1 MKKYAVVAAFIYAL
15 LLPAAFTHSQ
25 QATGEDN
32 IIESLEFRELD
43 IKDVLRQLSKQYN
56 LNIVFSEKVSGLVTV
71 QLSNVSIE
79 EALDSI
85 ITVNGFVYAKK
96 DNVIKVT
103 TPDEAER
110 EGKQTKLFRLNNADA
125 MTLKGTLSKVL
136 TPDGSIEADSRS
148 NSIIVTD
155 ILSVINKVAEI
166 LPTLDG
172 LTLQVLIETKLIET
186 SLTRSDKLGIDWTTT
201 LSASG
206 AKRPM
211 TLPFS
216 PKGDRGWMENVFP
229 PNPASGSDFPTGHPY
244 GFPTAVKGDFTLGPL
259 DSSSLKL
266 ILDFLKNRN
275 DTKLIANPRVVT
287 LNNQKAL
294 IHVGKDVP
302 IPVYERNDTTGKM
315 EITGWSEDK
324 KVGVELEVTPQI
336 SPDGHIKL
344 KLKPAVSSISDFIKI
359 EGEDAAPIT
368 STRTVETE
376 VLIRDGQTVVIGGLV
391 KDESF
396 TKVSKVPF
404 LGDIPLLGFFFSR
417 KEVGSSSNPQEKTDL
432 LIFVTARIIKDT
444 DEQLLAYESNIVTSP
459 ARPLK
464 MDLRAIK

>member
-1 MKKYAVVAAFIYAL
+1 M
-15 LLPAAFTHSQ
+15 
-25 QATGEDN
+25 
-32 IIESLEFRELD
+32 
-43 IKDVLRQLSKQYN
+43 
-56 LNIVFSEKVSGLVTV
+56 
-71 QLSNVSIE
+71 
-79 EALDSI
+79 
-85 ITVNGFVYAKK
+85 
-96 DNVIKVT
+96 
-103 TPDEAER
+103 
-110 EGKQTKLFRLNNADA
+110 
-125 MTLKGTLSKVL
+125 
-136 TPDGSIEADSRS
+136 
-148 NSIIVTD
+148 
-155 ILSVINKVAEI
+155 
-166 LPTLDG
+166 
-172 LTLQVLIETKLIET
+172 
-186 SLTRSDKLGIDWTTT
+186 
-201 LSASG
+201 
-206 AKRPM
+206 
-211 TLPFS
+211 
-216 PKGDRGWMENVFP
+216 
-229 PNPASGSDFPTGHPY
+229 
-244 GFPTAVKGDFTLGPL
+244 
-259 DSSSLKL
+259 
-266 ILDFLKNRN
+266 KNRN